1 MSLSA
6 YAQHTVVVN
15 PDGTHSIA
23 IQTGVSST
31 IVNPNGAYSTVIT
44 SGSTT
49 TIINPDGTLST
60 GIQTGSI
67 TTIVNPNGTHSTVIE
82 NGDDIT
88 IANPKG
94 KKTRQA
100 LKSTGKKSVPK
111 NDARTSELALDP
123 SAILFVV
130 DGCIW
135 MSPDFTYEKLGPL
148 DVEAVLDRFVEA
160 MPFISKEDID
170 SFTVIKSEEWAKRSI
185 YFQVPK
191 DNILISTKKES
202 QIKTFVLNGKPT
214 KRRRGIGLGVL
225 LDEELL
231 KQQIQKKWR
240 IKADKIAGVT
250 IEGKTISIT
259 TK

>member
-1 MSLSA
+1 MKPTLRILVCLLSLA
-6 YAQHTVVVN
+6 LPFAAKAQII
-15 PDGTHSIA
+15 DG
-23 IQTGVSST
+23 
-31 IVNPNGAYSTVIT
+31 
-44 SGSTT
+44 
-49 TIINPDGTLST
+49 
-60 GIQTGSI
+60 
-67 TTIVNPNGTHSTVIE
+67 
-82 NGDDIT
+82 
-88 IANPKG
+88 
-94 KKTRQA
+94 
-100 LKSTGKKSVPK
+100 VPK
-111 NDARTSELALDP
+111 NVARTSELASDP

-170 SFTVIKSEEWAKRSI
+170 SFTVIKSEEWTKRNI

-240 IKADKIAGVT
+240 IKADKIAGIT

>member
-15 PDGTHSIA
+15 PDGTHSVA
-23 IQTGVSST
+23 IQTGSS
-31 IVNPNGAYSTVIT
+31 
-44 SGSTT
+44 
-49 TIINPDGTLST
+49 
-60 GIQTGSI
+60 
-67 TTIVNPNGTHSTVIE
+67 TTIVNPDGTHTTVIE

-94 KKTRQA
+94 RKTRQA

-111 NDARTSELALDP
+111 NAARTGELASDP
-123 SAILFVV
+123 SAIVFVV

-135 MSPDFTYEKLGPL
+135 VSPDFTYEKLGPL

-160 MPFISKEDID
+160 VPFISMEDID
-170 SFTVIKSEEWAKRSI
+170 SFTVIKSEDWAKHSI

-191 DNILISTKKES
+191 VNILIATKKES
-202 QIKTFVLNGKPT
+202 QIKTFVLNGKPM

-240 IKADKIAGVT
+240 IKAGTITGIT

>member
-15 PDGTHSIA
+15 PDGT
-23 IQTGVSST
+23 
-31 IVNPNGAYSTVIT
+31 
-44 SGSTT
+44 
-49 TIINPDGTLST
+49 LST
-60 GIQTGSI
+60 DIQTGSI
-67 TTIVNPNGTHSTVIE
+67 TTIVNPNGTHTTVIE

-88 IANPKG
+88 IANPKVR
-94 KKTRQA
+94 KTRQA

-111 NDARTSELALDP
+111 NVACTGELSSDP
-123 SAILFVV
+123 SAIVFIV

-135 MSPDFTYEKLGPL
+135 VSPYFTYEKLDPL
-148 DVEAVLDRFVEA
+148 DVEAVLDCFVEA
-160 MPFISKEDID
+160 VPFISKEDID

-240 IKADKIAGVT
+240 IKADTIAGIT
-250 IEGKTISIT
+250 IESKTISIT
-259 TK
+259 TR